1 MNDNHSLTAFF
12 VEVPAETIDH
22 PIEVGGITFHVT
34 TESNSSVSDF
44 SFNQTLMQISFNVTG
59 LEGTVGF
66 CNVTIPKDLLGDP
79 FTVLI
84 NDTPLPYELT
94 ENATHYFLYVTYN
107 HSTNVIQIIG
117 TTAATPPIASFTHSP
132 SEPVVDE
139 TVTFNASES
148 HDPDGSITSYSWDFG
163 DGTPV
168 VTESDPI
175 ATHVYAAA
183 DTYTVTLTITDND
196 GLANTTVAT
205 VTVSLAPMDVT
216 PPTITINEPTARD
229 YLHSEAITLDFSAV
243 DTESGVASITATLN
257 EMTVENG
264 ETIEVYTLPL
274 GEHMLIVTAVDNAG
288 NSDTK
293 TVTFNVIATIDS
305 LIALV
310 EKFHDLGY
318 INDGD
323 FKNGLLAKLYAAKA
337 KIETGQAREA
347 KNYLKTA
354 RNILNAFINQVKAD
368 DHVAAEAASILI
380 SDVEYVQNNL

>member
-1 MNDNHSLTAFF
+1 
-12 VEVPAETIDH
+12 
-22 PIEVGGITFHVT
+22 
-34 TESNSSVSDF
+34 
-44 SFNQTLMQISFNVTG
+44 
-59 LEGTVGF
+59 
-66 CNVTIPKDLLGDP
+66 LLGDP

-94 ENATHYFLYVTYN
+94 ENATHYFLYVTYS

-117 TTAATPPIASFTHSP
+117 TTVATPPIAVFTHSP
-132 SEPVVDE
+132 SEPIVDE
-139 TVTFNASES
+139 TVTFDACES

-168 VTESDPI
+168 VTENDPI

-196 GLANTTVAT
+196 GLANTTAAT
-205 VTVSLAPMDVT
+205 VTVSMDVT

-257 EMTVENG
+257 EVTVENG

-274 GEHMLIVTAVDNAG
+274 GEHTLTVTAVDNAE
-288 NSDTK
+288 NSDNK

-318 INDGD
+318 INDEG